1 MSYNPS
7 EYWHERGKVYQKN
20 FRYDKNKLLQEEF
33 LIDYL
38 NGITGSFK
46 SVLELGCGFGRITK
60 LLLTNFNNIIEYLAV
75 DISPH
80 QIENAKV
87 LLSSVKLPDNE
98 VKLDFMVSD
107 IQSLNLDNKK
117 YDLVILS
124 EVLLHVLPTEIDS
137 IIKKLISL
145 SKKHVV
151 NIDWYEDNPPR
162 EHAPH
167 NFIHQYESIY
177 KKYTEPS
184 TTIRRIPIKR
194 KKFLETIDTKQSIF
208 HVVL

>member
-1 MSYNPS
+1 LSYNPS

-20 FRYDKNKLLQEEF
+20 FRYDDNKRLQEEF

-38 NGITGSFK
+38 NVISGTFK

-60 LLLTNFNNIIEYLAV
+60 LLLSNYSNITEYLAV

-80 QIENAKV
+80 QIENAKS
-87 LLSSVKLPDNE
+87 LLSSMNLSDK

-107 IQSLNLDNKK
+107 IQSLNLDKK

-124 EVLLHVLPTEIDS
+124 EVLLHILPNEIDS
-137 IIKKLISL
+137 IIKKLLSL
-145 SKKHVV
+145 SNKNII
-151 NIDWYEDNPPR
+151 NIDWYEDNPPE

-167 NFIHQYESIY
+167 NFIHQYETLY
-177 KKYTEPS
+177 KRYTDS
-184 TTIRRIPIKR
+184 SKTMIKRIPIKK
-194 KKFLETIDTKQSIF
+194 KKFLNIDTKQSIF
-208 HVVL
+208 HVMI